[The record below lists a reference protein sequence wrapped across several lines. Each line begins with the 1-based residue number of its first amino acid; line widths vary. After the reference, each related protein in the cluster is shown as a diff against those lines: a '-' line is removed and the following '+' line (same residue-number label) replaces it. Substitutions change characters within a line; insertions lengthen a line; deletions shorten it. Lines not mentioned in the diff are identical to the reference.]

1 MARSQYVIALHG
13 GAGNWDTADAPRVL
27 SGLRQALRAGLD
39 VLQQGG
45 SALDAVV
52 TAVALLEDDPV
63 FNAGTGS
70 VLNLEGEAE
79 MDAAVMAGD
88 TLSCGGVAC
97 IRRVKNPVLIAR
109 KVMEET
115 GHVLLAGEGALRF
128 ARALGY
134 ADYDP
139 VTPER
144 RRSWDE
150 RRTAALA
157 DPQSPCSHLT
167 PLLASGGTVGAAALD
182 AEGRLAAATS
192 TGGITLKL
200 PGRVGDTAIPGAGNY
215 ANRHAAVSAT
225 GHGELMLRVLTAKAV
240 CDRVATG
247 QSAQQATDAVLAD
260 MRETVGDAVGI
271 IAVDSRGRV
280 GIVHGTSF
288 MPHAY
293 AGSDVSAIVA
303 AMGTNIP

>member
-1 MARSQYVIALHG
+1 MPRSRYAIALHG
-13 GAGNWDTADAPRVL
+13 GAGNWDPADVPRAL
-27 SGLRQALRAGLD
+27 SGLREALRAGLD
-39 VLQQGG
+39 ILQREGP
-45 SALDAVV
+45 ALDAVV
-52 TAVALLEDDPV
+52 ASVALLEDNPA

-88 TLSCGGVAC
+88 TLGCGAVAC

-115 GHVLLAGEGALRF
+115 GHVLLAGDGALRF
-128 ARALGY
+128 ARASGFS
-134 ADYDP
+134 DHDP

-144 RRSWDE
+144 RRSWRE
-150 RRTAALA
+150 LRAAALA
-157 DPQSPCSHLT
+157 NQQNPCARLA
-167 PLLASGGTVGAAALD
+167 PLPASGGTVGAVALD

-215 ANRHAAVSAT
+215 ADRHAAVSAT

-240 CDRVATG
+240 CDRVAAG
-247 QSAQQATDAVLAD
+247 QSAQQALDAVLAE
-260 MRETVGDAVGI
+260 MRQTVGDAAGI
-271 IAVDSRGRV
+271 VAVDSRGRV
-280 GIVHGTSF
+280 GIVHGTPF

-293 AGSDVSAIVA
+293 AGSAFSGIVA
-303 AMGTNIP
+303 AMGKNIP